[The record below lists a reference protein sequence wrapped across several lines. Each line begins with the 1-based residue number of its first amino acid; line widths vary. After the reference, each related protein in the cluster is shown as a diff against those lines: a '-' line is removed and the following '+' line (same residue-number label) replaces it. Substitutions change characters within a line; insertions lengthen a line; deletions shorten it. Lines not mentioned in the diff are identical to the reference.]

1 MTMSRISRAG
11 AALAVAL
18 AAFGCSPRAANE
30 RDISV
35 KAENDPL
42 AEARTILQRYASGQ
56 PMSSE
61 VSSFP
66 RLVENVRAHDP
77 KRADVLQKGLDDL
90 QKSAPATRQAKAKD
104 LLKKLEPSVT

>member
-1 MTMSRISRAG
+1 MRRFSRAG

-18 AAFGCSPRAANE
+18 AAFGCSPRAAHE
-30 RDISV
+30 RDIPV

-61 VSSFP
+61 VTTFP
-66 RLVENVRAHDP
+66 QLVENVRAKDP
-77 KRADVLQKGLDDL
+77 QRADVLEKGLDEL
-90 QKSAPATRQAKAKD
+90 QKSPPSARQVKAKE
-104 LLKKLEPSVT
+104 LLKKLQPSMT